1 MAVTECNMH
10 SGAPQSKHMHGMSK
24 PQFYDF
30 TRKLKENKVALR
42 EYAKDNQLASGCF
55 ISEDLL
61 IRSNREIQKNIMP
74 FLRIILPHDPSAVFD
89 LTTYKRYGGGF
100 QSNNFVAEDESRDN
114 FFREQ
119 QIEEEYRNKKKL
131 KPSSNGFG
139 GAAKMQIQVTS
150 QYKKDDLTRKP
161 INMDEIN
168 DSDLDMLLDDLKE
181 VLDEEDISD

>member
-1 MAVTECNMH
+1 MAVTECNLH
-10 SGAPQSKHMHGMSK
+10 VGAPQSKHMHGMSK

-30 TRKLKENKVALR
+30 TRKLKENKLLLR
-42 EYAKDNQLASGCF
+42 DYAKNNQLASGHF

-61 IRSNREIQKNIMP
+61 IRSNKEIQKNIMP
-74 FLRIILPHDPSAVFD
+74 FLKIIMSTATSNDPVFE
-89 LTTYKRYGGGF
+89 LTTYKRYPGGGY
-100 QSNNFVAEDESRDN
+100 QSNFVAEDEAKDN

-119 QIEEEYRNKKKL
+119 QIEEEYKRF
-131 KPSSNGFG
+131 KPKSS
-139 GAAKMQIQVTS
+139 AAKSTQMQFQVTS
-150 QYKKDDLTRKP
+150 QYKKEDLTRKP